1 MRYNSRSRTSFS
13 GSRWHKN
20 NRSKG
25 GSFAGDQSAK
35 YIKKAEPLTEETV
48 PYVAIHKFQD
58 FNIHQALKTNIESHG
73 YIVPTP
79 IQDQIIPHVL
89 DGRDVVGIA
98 NTGTGKTAAFLVPA
112 INKVINN
119 PHEKVLII
127 APTRELAIQIDDEF
141 RAFARGTNIYSELCI
156 GGASIN
162 AQMNSIRRNPNFII
176 GTPGRLRDLVNR
188 RVLNLSQFSTIVLDE
203 VDRML
208 DIGFI
213 REIQYLISLM
223 PPARQSLFFSA
234 TVSREID
241 SIIKTFLKDPIVISV
256 KTKETAHNIEQDV
269 IRVRSKEE
277 KLSKLN
283 ELLRQDE
290 FKKVLIFG
298 RTKWTVERLARTL
311 QDFGFQA
318 ESIHGNKSQNQRLRA
333 LSQFKQDRLNILVA
347 TDIAARGLDINDVTH
362 VINYDEPAS
371 FDDYVHRIGRTGRA
385 NKAGKALTFVL

>member
-1 MRYNSRSRTSFS
+1 MRYNSRSRTRFS

-20 NRSKG
+20 NSRSG
-25 GSFAGDQSAK
+25 GSFGDQSAK
-35 YIKKAEPLTEETV
+35 YIKKAEVIESETEA
-48 PYVAIHKFQD
+48 PYVAQNKFSD
-58 FNIHQALKTNIESHG
+58 FNIHQTLKINIETHG
-73 YIVPTP
+73 YTIPTP
-79 IQDQIIPHVL
+79 IQDQTIPHLL

-98 NTGTGKTAAFLVPA
+98 NTGTGKTAAFLIPA
-112 INKVINN
+112 INKVVAN
-119 PHEKVLII
+119 PQEKVLII

-162 AQMNSIRRNPNFII
+162 RQIDSIRKNPNFII
-176 GTPGRLRDLVNR
+176 GTPGRLKDLVNR
-188 RVLNLSQFSTIVLDE
+188 RVLNLGQFRTIVLDE

-213 REIQYLISLM
+213 HEIKYLVSLL
-223 PPARQSLFFSA
+223 PEARQSLFFSA

-241 SIIKTFLKDPIVISV
+241 GIIHSFLRDPIHVSV

-283 ELLRQDE
+283 ELLHQEE
-290 FKKVLIFG
+290 FKKVIIFG

-311 QDFGFQA
+311 QDYGFTA
-318 ESIHGNKSQNQRLRA
+318 ESIHGNKSQNQRQRA
-333 LSQFKQDRLNILVA
+333 LDMFKRDRLKILVA

-362 VINYDEPAS
+362 VINFDEPAS

-385 NKAGKALTFVL
+385 NKAGKALTFVS